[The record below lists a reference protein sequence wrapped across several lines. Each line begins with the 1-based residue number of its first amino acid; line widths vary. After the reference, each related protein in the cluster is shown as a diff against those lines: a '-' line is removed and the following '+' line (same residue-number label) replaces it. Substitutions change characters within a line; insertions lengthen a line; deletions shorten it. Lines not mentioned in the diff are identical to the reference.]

1 MQLFSGTRRK
11 HAYNSVFQ
19 DTVDAAMPQTIPH
32 IDAIAREK
40 NRDVLFIHFEHF
52 IQDEAES
59 QDSVRQE
66 VLAWLDA
73 NEIEFY
79 PCMGLEEEGLVNVYA
94 GDIYVDVPYDE
105 SDETYLLLRDTLE
118 DEEGN
123 MLIDGVL
130 FFSLS
135 LGLALELEAE
145 RTEAA
150 SPMRS

>member
-1 MQLFSGTRRK
+1 
-11 HAYNSVFQ
+11 
-19 DTVDAAMPQTIPH
+19 MPQIIPH

-52 IQDEAES
+52 VQDEAES

-73 NEIEFY
+73 NGIDFY

-105 SDETYLLLRDTLE
+105 SDETYLMLRDLLE

-123 MLIDGVL
+123 MLIEGVL

-135 LGLALELEAE
+135 LGLALEIDAE
-145 RTEAA
+145 RIEAA